1 MCGRYTLTVPAE
13 VVAEMF
19 GVDAPLDDDVRLYGP
34 RYNVAPTQ
42 DVPVIRA
49 ADLRSRARAERET
62 AAGAGEGGG
71 EGPPR
76 RRLDL
81 LRWGLVPW
89 WADDPSIGNKMINA
103 RAESAADRPAYR
115 ESFRGR
121 RCLVVADG
129 FYEWAAEP
137 GGKQPFWI
145 HAPDGRPFA
154 FAGLWSRWRQG
165 GGPPLETFTIL
176 TRDAAPGLRHLH
188 DRMPVILDPADHD
201 LWLDPANDDPEAL
214 AAAIDRA
221 RADFATRRVD
231 RRVNRPENDGPE
243 LLRER
248 PPGPAGE
255 PPGDSPAASGAAPVQ
270 RSLFEGAALAGVTGR
285 GDED

>member
-1 MCGRYTLTVPAE
+1 VCGRYTLTVPAE
-13 VVAEMF
+13 VVAEVF

-34 RYNVAPTQ
+34 RFNVAPTQ

-49 ADLRSRARAERET
+49 GDLRRARET
-62 AAGAGEGGG
+62 ADGAGETRDERG
-71 EGPPR
+71 PR

-89 WADDPSIGNKMINA
+89 WADDPSIGTRMINA
-103 RAESAADRPAYR
+103 RSESAADSPAYR
-115 ESFRGR
+115 ESFRNR
-121 RCLVVADG
+121 RCLVAADG
-129 FYEWAAEP
+129 FYEWASER
-137 GGKQPFWI
+137 GGRQPYWV
-145 HAPDGRPFA
+145 HAPHGSPFA

-165 GGPPLETFTIL
+165 GGEPLETFTIL
-176 TRDAAPGLRHLH
+176 TRDAAPGIRHLH

-201 LWLDPANDDPEAL
+201 LWLDPANDDPAAL
-214 AAAIDRA
+214 AAAVERA
-221 RADFATRRVD
+221 RVDLATRRVD

-248 PPGPAGE
+248 PPGPDDDVA
-255 PPGDSPAASGAAPVQ
+255 GAAGSRPVQ
-270 RSLFEGAALAGVTGR
+270 RSLFEGAALAKEGDR

>member
-13 VVAEMF
+13 VVAEVF

-34 RYNVAPTQ
+34 RFNVAPTQ

-49 ADLRSRARAERET
+49 VDLRRARET
-62 AAGAGEGGG
+62 AAEGAVGPEEEGS
-71 EGPPR
+71 PR

-89 WADDPSIGNKMINA
+89 WADDSSIGNRMINA
-103 RAESAADRPAYR
+103 RAESVADKPAYR
-115 ESFRGR
+115 DSFRSR

-129 FYEWAAEP
+129 FYEWASEP
-137 GGKQPFWI
+137 GGKQPYWI

-154 FAGLWSRWRQG
+154 FAGLWSRWRKG
-165 GGPPLETFTIL
+165 CGDPLETFIIL
-176 TRDAAPGLRHLH
+176 TRDAAPGIRHLH

-201 LWLDPANDDPEAL
+201 LWLDPSNDDPEAL
-214 AAAIDRA
+214 AAAVERA
-221 RADFATRRVD
+221 RTDLATRRVD

-248 PPGPAGE
+248 PPEPAGE
-255 PPGDSPAASGAAPVQ
+255 TPDEAPGEAGAEPLQ
-270 RSLFEGAALAGVTGR
+270 RSLFEGAAIAGVVER
-285 GDED
+285 DDD

>member
-13 VVAEMF
+13 VVAEVF

-34 RYNVAPTQ
+34 RFNVAPTQ

-49 ADLRSRARAERET
+49 GDAGALPRAPRESAAAGEAERP
-62 AAGAGEGGG
+62 AGG
-71 EGPPR
+71 PR

-89 WADDPSIGNKMINA
+89 WADDPSIGNRMINA
-103 RAESAADRPAYR
+103 RSESAADSSAYR
-115 ESFRGR
+115 DSFRSR

-137 GGKQPFWI
+137 GGKQPYWV

-154 FAGLWSRWRQG
+154 FAGLWSRWRRG
-165 GGPPLETFTIL
+165 GGEPLETFTIL
-176 TRDAAPGLRHLH
+176 TRDAAPGIRHLH

-214 AAAIDRA
+214 AAAVERA
-221 RADFATRRVD
+221 RVDLATRRVD

-248 PPGPAGE
+248 PPGPDDE
-255 PPGDSPAASGAAPVQ
+255 AAGAAGSEPVQ
-270 RSLFEGAALAGVTGR
+270 RSLFEGAALAKEGDR